1 MREGRE
7 LPLIPRYFDLLV
19 FLIEHRHEAVHRQA
33 IFDKVWN
40 DVIVSD
46 SALSQAIRTLRRT
59 LGDDPREPRF
69 IRTVSRHGYRFVFAE
84 VIEASDEEVSDAYEP
99 LLERVTR
106 EAHSPAEDEDRR
118 EAAELLH
125 SLGTAEALRRL
136 GTRPGHAR
144 ARALLRDTRWD
155 SPAAASVPVLGAP
168 APLAVAR
175 EVVESRLRRAG
186 RIIALRWAGASIGG
200 GLAGVMGGAVGG
212 LILLVAPGSMAPVAV
227 VPVLAAIGGACGAI
241 GGAGVG
247 AGLSVAEAS
256 VRSQRGLALACGA
269 ALGGAIVGL
278 IVQWVAR
285 WTLEALVGVRL
296 DTGGGLEGL
305 VIGGAAGLGYAIAT
319 PRFEGG
325 LAAPRGRPRL
335 LAALFT
341 AALCGLAA
349 FGLTVSG
356 RPLVGGTLH
365 ALSREA
371 QGSQITLAPLGRLI
385 GEPDFGPIT
394 QSLIGTGEGA
404 LFGFGLALGLM
415 RRPFSHTS
423 HGTLTEA

>member
-1 MREGRE
+1 
-7 LPLIPRYFDLLV
+7 
-19 FLIEHRHEAVHRQA
+19 
-33 IFDKVWN
+33 
-40 DVIVSD
+40 
-46 SALSQAIRTLRRT
+46 
-59 LGDDPREPRF
+59 
-69 IRTVSRHGYRFVFAE
+69 
-84 VIEASDEEVSDAYEP
+84 
-99 LLERVTR
+99 VTR
-106 EAHSPAEDEDRR
+106 EAHSSAEDEEQR

-155 SPAAASVPVLGAP
+155 SPAAAPVPVLGAP
-168 APLAVAR
+168 APFAVAR
-175 EVVESRLRRAG
+175 EVVASRLRRAG

-200 GLAGVMGGAVGG
+200 GAAGVIAGGVGG
-212 LILLVAPGSMAPVAV
+212 LILTIAPGSEAPVAV

-278 IVQWVAR
+278 VVQWVAR
-285 WTLEALVGVRL
+285 WTLAALVGVRL
-296 DTGGGLEGL
+296 ETGGALEGL
-305 VIGGAAGLGYAIAT
+305 VIGGAAGLGYALAT
-319 PRFEGG
+319 PRVEGG
-325 LAAPRGRPRL
+325 LATPRGRPRL
-335 LAALFT
+335 LAAIST
-341 AALCGLAA
+341 AALCGVGALA
-349 FGLTVSG
+349 LTVSG

-365 ALSREA
+365 ALAREA

-385 GEPDFGPIT
+385 GEPDFGPVT

-404 LFGFGLALGLM
+404 MFGLGLALGLM
-415 RRPFSHTS
+415 RRPFSRTS
-423 HGTLTEA
+423 HETLREA